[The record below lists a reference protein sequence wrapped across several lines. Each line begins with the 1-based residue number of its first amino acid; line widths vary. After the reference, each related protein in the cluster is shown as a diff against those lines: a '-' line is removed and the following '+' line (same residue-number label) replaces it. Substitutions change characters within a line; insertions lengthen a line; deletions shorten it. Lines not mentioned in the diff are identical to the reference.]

1 MYLGSPLRPWSR
13 VPKSS
18 RSSSKIS
25 SRRAAQHI
33 RPDRRTHNGG
43 VSTRNGCS
51 ACVCVCVCVC
61 VRMYESVNVG
71 MCTQVQWQQLSEKK
85 RAKVLRWR
93 ENVARIEALNAA
105 TVRKAQRD
113 EILREQMLGRVPCEH
128 VESAAVFAARA
139 ADNESRVHLLEALQ
153 VCLFPKHVNLCK
165 YGSSVSIA
173 CTSGPPGIHVSD
185 ICMCTRE
192 TSIHVSDIRAPLVY
206 MCRYTCV

>member
-1 MYLGSPLRPWSR
+1 MVACAKVIQIIEQDLEQA
-13 VPKSS
+13 
-18 RSSSKIS
+18 
-25 SRRAAQHI
+25 RRAAQ
-33 RPDRRTHNGG
+33 PDRLTDAQRRREHAE
-43 VSTRNGCS
+43 R
-51 ACVCVCVCVC
+51 
-61 VRMYESVNVG
+61 
-71 MCTQVQWQQLSEKK
+71 VQWLQLSEKK

>member
-1 MYLGSPLRPWSR
+1 M
-13 VPKSS
+13 
-18 RSSSKIS
+18 
-25 SRRAAQHI
+25 HM
-33 RPDRRTHNGG
+33 
-43 VSTRNGCS
+43 
-51 ACVCVCVCVC
+51 CVCVCVCVC
-61 VRMYESVNVG
+61 VRMYESVNVS
-71 MCTQVQWQQLSEKK
+71 MSTQVQWQQLSEKK